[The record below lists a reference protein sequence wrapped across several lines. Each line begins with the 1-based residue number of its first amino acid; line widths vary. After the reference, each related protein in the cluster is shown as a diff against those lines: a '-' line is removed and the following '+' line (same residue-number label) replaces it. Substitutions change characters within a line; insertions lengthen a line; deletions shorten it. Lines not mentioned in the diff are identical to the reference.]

1 MKLRELYQ
9 SKLKQAAKYV
19 RYFEM
24 RDRQDRTQY
33 YLFFATN
40 NELGHLKMKEA
51 MWKVDPDGEFRF
63 SDATNPNQLV
73 LFEADATPTLVD
85 QLRKEF
91 RSKGTVTGFEVR
103 KFVEDKTAYLKKHM
117 TAALKQQEE
126 ATTLRVEPLKTDG
139 KKRRPH
145 TYPNEA
151 SLTWAW
157 RSAIEW
163 TESTWNPVT
172 GCTKVSPGC
181 KCCYAERMAERLQV
195 MGQENYRHGFR
206 LTLQPHM
213 LDQPLCWKRPQ
224 TIFVNSMSD
233 LFHKDVPLDY
243 IQRVFD
249 VMRRAHWHRFQVLT
263 KRSARLAELDP
274 KLEWAPN
281 IWMGVSVESDKYR
294 SRIDHLRATRALI
307 KFLSLE
313 PLLGLSTISTC
324 AASTGRSWAANQG
337 PRHGR
342 WIPRGRSTCAT
353 NVGERSVPFFF
364 KQWGGKNKKQ
374 AGRVLDGRTWDE
386 MPMLPDTTVPMVRP
400 RGRRT
405 SLAVVP

>member
-1 MKLRELYQ
+1 MGL
-9 SKLKQAAKYV
+9 
-19 RYFEM
+19 
-24 RDRQDRTQY
+24 
-33 YLFFATN
+33 
-40 NELGHLKMKEA
+40 
-51 MWKVDPDGEFRF
+51 
-63 SDATNPNQLV
+63 
-73 LFEADATPTLVD
+73 
-85 QLRKEF
+85 
-91 RSKGTVTGFEVR
+91 
-103 KFVEDKTAYLKKHM
+103 
-117 TAALKQQEE
+117 
-126 ATTLRVEPLKTDG
+126 
-139 KKRRPH
+139 
-145 TYPNEA
+145 
-151 SLTWAW
+151 

-181 KCCYAERMAERLQV
+181 KYCYAERMAERLQAI
-195 MGQENYRHGFR
+195 GQENYRHGFR

-213 LDQPLCWKRPQ
+213 LDQPLHWKRPQ

-249 VMRRAHWHRFQVLT
+249 VMRNAHWHRFQVLT

-281 IWMGVSVESDKYR
+281 IWIGVSVESDKYR
-294 SRIDHLRATRALI
+294 SRIDGLRATRALI
-307 KFLSLE
+307 KFLSE
-313 PLLGLSTISTC
+313 VVKKPTALGISRSGGARNPHVFQYTLRFLRSGETRPPFARDGFFTTSHSVLSTTSTC
-324 AASTGRSWAANQG
+324 AASTGRSWAANQV

-342 WIPRGRSTCAT
+342 WIPRGAIDLRDQCRRAKL
-353 NVGERSVPFFF
+353 PFFF

-386 MPMLPDTTVPMVRP
+386 MPMPPDTAVPMVRP